1 MTDACSWE
9 KLSVKEITQVFCVVR
24 ESLPDIDKKLQA
36 LGGAAASALV
46 QGLRAYGW
54 TGPELSKGGSELM
67 NLIGKEINVQQLH
80 RDHIVPTT
88 KGPSS
93 TSDQP
98 HVEAA
103 EQPDTV
109 APRRFARSHLSIR

>member
-36 LGGAAASALV
+36 LGGAAARTLV
-46 QGLRAYGW
+46 GGLRAYGW

-67 NLIGKEINVQQLH
+67 NLIGKERNKCAATSQGPNRAPNEGAIIN
-80 RDHIVPTT
+80 
-88 KGPSS
+88 
-93 TSDQP
+93 
-98 HVEAA
+98 
-103 EQPDTV
+103 
-109 APRRFARSHLSIR
+109 F